1 MNKKEKLTTAL
12 EIYKQIQ
19 DQGGLEE
26 LPKSKKVK
34 LLKDF
39 MSLFNSNEYE
49 IDGDSDGCLIIIPI
63 EKNGDGTIYI
73 SSYAEYY
80 DVEEIIEK
88 AYSIS
93 AEDFEISFEE
103 YVSQMKEDKINKEE
117 LKKDLDN
124 IIKAINKLY
133 KKYGL

>member
-39 MSLFNSNEYE
+39 MRLFNSNEYE

-124 IIKAINKLY
+124 IIKTINKLY